1 MGFLSDSARKAYKKG
16 SRRAHIPDW
25 FEPAAYALGVVIGIF
40 LIASYALDDG
50 QAPREQSAQVE
61 ELVIP
66 GSGGS
71 TGAEDVASVTTSP
84 PSPGGGVTVSV
95 GLADEVVALLDGGT
109 VELPAGSWAAAQA
122 TAFGLLTGDFSN
134 VTVHP
139 GKTTPILL
147 TTWEE
152 PSILGLL
159 DFTRNADDTLAFV
172 IRVDPDGTG
181 VEKPRD
187 IPFLLVAVDAAW
199 AYLPG

>member
-25 FEPAAYALGVVIGIF
+25 FEPAAYVLGVVIGVF
-40 LIASYALDDG
+40 LIASYVLDDG
-50 QAPREQSAQVE
+50 PAPRGQSAPVE
-61 ELVIP
+61 ELVIA

-71 TGAEDVASVTTSP
+71 TNVGDGAPATTSP
-84 PSPGGGVTVSV
+84 PSPGGAATVSV
-95 GLADEVVALLDGGT
+95 GLADEVVTLVDGGT

-122 TAFGLLTGDFSN
+122 TAFGLLTGNFSN

-139 GKTTPILL
+139 GKTPPILL

-152 PSILGLL
+152 PSILGLV
-159 DFTRNADDTLAFV
+159 DFARNADDTLAFV
-172 IRVDPDGTG
+172 LRIDPDGTG
-181 VEKPRD
+181 TEKPRD
-187 IPFLLVAVDAAW
+187 IPFLLVKIDATW